1 MMVVNGVCGWGFGL
15 ACMPIGFDHVTSWW
29 MWYMFKCFVIKLGL
43 IYYVESLERYDFD
56 NGSLC

>member
-1 MMVVNGVCGWGFGL
+1 MCGWGFGL
-15 ACMPIGFDHVTSWW
+15 ACMPIGFNPITSWL
-29 MWYMFKCFVIKLGL
+29 MRYMFKCFVIKLGL